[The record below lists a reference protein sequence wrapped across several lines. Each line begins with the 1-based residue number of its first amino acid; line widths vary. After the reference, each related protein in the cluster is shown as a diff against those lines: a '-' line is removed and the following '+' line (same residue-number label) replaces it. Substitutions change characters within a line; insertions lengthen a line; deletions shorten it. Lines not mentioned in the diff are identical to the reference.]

1 MPACAGDVPYFYP
14 LHFTLYT
21 LIVTMPPSAETF
33 SLWFMPAGEVYAR
46 LTNLIRHLSSRYGA
60 PEFLP
65 HVTLL
70 GSLAGRRHEMT
81 CQCQEVAASIRRFT
95 IRLGELDFLE
105 EYYRCLFVRTALSA
119 PLRRAHQAACRAFNC
134 GRRAA
139 FMPHLSLLYGSYPL
153 SLKREIITEIGPRL
167 DLQFKVRSIHLYQ
180 TQDDPMK
187 WRRVARFG
195 LN

>member
-1 MPACAGDVPYFYP
+1 MV
-14 LHFTLYT
+14 
-21 LIVTMPPSAETF
+21 ERF

-46 LTNLIRHLSSRYGA
+46 LSIIIRQLSARCGA

-70 GSLAGRRHEMT
+70 GSLAGRRHEVISKSA
-81 CQCQEVAASIRRFT
+81 EVAGSIRPFT
-95 IRLGELDFLE
+95 IRLVEIGFLD
-105 EYYRCLFVRTALSA
+105 EYFRCLFVQAALSA
-119 PLRRAHQAACRAFNC
+119 PLRHAHQVACRKFND

-139 FMPHLSLLYGSYPL
+139 FMPHLSLLYGNYPL
-153 SLKREIITEIGPRL
+153 RLKREVIAEFGPRL
-167 DLQFKVRSIHLYQ
+167 DLQFKVRSVHLYQ

-195 LN
+195 LS

>member
-1 MPACAGDVPYFYP
+1 
-14 LHFTLYT
+14 
-21 LIVTMPPSAETF
+21 MPPSAETF
-33 SLWFMPAGEVYAR
+33 SLWFMPAGEEYAR
-46 LTNLIRHLSSRYGA
+46 LANLIRQLSSRYGA

-70 GSLAGRRHEMT
+70 GSLAGRRHEVIGKSA
-81 CQCQEVAASIRRFT
+81 EVAASIRPFT
-95 IRLGELDFLE
+95 IRLGELDFLD
-105 EYYRCLFVRTALSA
+105 EYFRCLFVRAALSA
-119 PLRRAHQAACRAFNC
+119 PLRHAHRVARRAFSC

-139 FMPHLSLLYGSYPL
+139 FMPHLSLLYGNYPL
-153 SLKREIITEIGPRL
+153 SLKREIIAETGPRL